1 MRVPIWLREIVA
13 RYRGLN
19 LEYRAL
25 SVAGRGLFLA
35 VMLMVLFLFVLSR
48 ATDVIAGIN
57 EIAIPTADVSSSI
70 DLGSLAQGAFS
81 RTSASV
87 VSVVGLFTL
96 IISAMLTGHAL
107 RQGTHLALLGHP
119 AGSVRLLSTR
129 TAAVSTIVALGIFFT
144 WLLTLATAIRRR
156 AWSTIIGVD
165 LNPIL
170 VDTAK
175 AAAIVVSLAIIAGGV
190 LLATWEILGSIP
202 RLAYLGAGVVAVTVV
217 GANFFLLYTYIG
229 SLINPAVSGGIVLI
243 LTLLLWVNICVRVYF
258 GALCGIGMAHAARRQ
273 PQVSADEL

>member
-1 MRVPIWLREIVA
+1 VPSMRVPIFLRAIVA
-13 RYRGLN
+13 RYRSLD

-35 VMLMVLFLFVLSR
+35 VMLMVLFLFVLTR
-48 ATDVIAGIN
+48 ATDVIVGIN
-57 EIAIPTADVSSSI
+57 EVSIPTADVSSSI

-87 VSVVGLFTL
+87 VSVLGLFTL

-107 RQGTHLALLGHP
+107 RQGTHLALLGP
-119 AGSVRLLSTR
+119 TTQPVRLLSTR
-129 TAAVSTIVALGIFFT
+129 TAAVSTIVALGIFIT

-156 AWSTIIGVD
+156 AWSTIFGVD

-175 AAAIVVSLAIIAGGV
+175 AAAIVLSLAIVAGGV
-190 LLATWEILGSIP
+190 LLATRRILGWIP
-202 RLAYLGAGVVAVTVV
+202 KFAYVGAGIVAVTVV
-217 GANFFLLYTYIG
+217 GSNFFLLYTYVG

-258 GALCGIGMAHAARRQ
+258 GALCGIGMAHAAS
-273 PQVSADEL
+273 PE

>member
-1 MRVPIWLREIVA
+1 MRVPIWLKAVVT

-129 TAAVSTIVALGIFFT
+129 TAAVSTIVALGIFLT

-175 AAAIVVSLAIIAGGV
+175 AAAIIVSLAIIAGGV

-202 RLAYLGAGVVAVTVV
+202 RFAYLSAGVVAVTVV

-258 GALCGIGMAHAARRQ
+258 GALCGIGMAHASRRQ